1 MAGFEFKIFLCPCST
16 IRHEKLGCLVLA
28 GITNHTPADLD
39 VLEGMGGDS
48 NEKKT
53 EILLDGKEKT
63 EILDSP
69 EPLEVLL
76 LGADNSKM

>member
-1 MAGFEFKIFLCPCST
+1 LALF
-16 IRHEKLGCLVLA
+16 KLGCLVLA
-28 GITNHTPADLD
+28 
-39 VLEGMGGDS
+39 GMGGDS

-69 EPLEVLL
+69 QHL
-76 LGADNSKM
+76 

>member
-1 MAGFEFKIFLCPCST
+1 MALF
-16 IRHEKLGCLVLA
+16 KLGCLVLA
-28 GITNHTPADLD
+28 
-39 VLEGMGGDS
+39 GMGGDS

-69 EPLEVLL
+69 QHLEVLL

>member
-1 MAGFEFKIFLCPCST
+1 MWHFKAGVQNLALS
-16 IRHEKLGCLVLA
+16 KLGCLVLA
-28 GITNHTPADLD
+28 GIMNHTPANLD

-53 EILLDGKEKT
+53 ETLLDGKEKT

-69 EPLEVLL
+69 QHLEVPL

>member
-1 MAGFEFKIFLCPCST
+1 M
-16 IRHEKLGCLVLA
+16 LA

-39 VLEGMGGDS
+39 VLEGMGGDN
-48 NEKKT
+48 NEQKT
-53 EILLDGKEKT
+53 ETLLDGKEKT

-69 EPLEVLL
+69 QHPEVLL

>member
-1 MAGFEFKIFLCPCST
+1 
-16 IRHEKLGCLVLA
+16 VLA

-48 NEKKT
+48 SEKKT
-53 EILLDGKEKT
+53 ETLFDGKEKT

-69 EPLEVLL
+69 QRLEVSL
-76 LGADNSKM
+76 LGEDNLKM